1 MSIQL
6 VLMKSGEDVIA
17 DVYEMRD
24 DEGRPQAFI
33 LRDPQIV
40 RIKPNLE
47 KPEEGPNCTF
57 ENWVPLS
64 PNNRFLIKEG
74 AFLTIT
80 DPLEPLKAHFIER
93 FGEDDGELTDSAAE
107 ERQGDPD
114 ATGGDVG

>member
-1 MSIQL
+1 MCMRCVMTRVALRHLSFGTPRLFVSNPIW
-6 VLMKSGEDVIA
+6 KS
-17 DVYEMRD
+17 
-24 DEGRPQAFI
+24 
-33 LRDPQIV
+33 L
-40 RIKPNLE
+40 
-47 KPEEGPNCTF
+47 EEGPNCTF

-93 FGEDDGELTDSAAE
+93 FGEDDGELTDPPAE

>member
-1 MSIQL
+1 MCMRCVMTRVALRHLSFGTPDCSYQTQ
-6 VLMKSGEDVIA
+6 SGKA
-17 DVYEMRD
+17 
-24 DEGRPQAFI
+24 
-33 LRDPQIV
+33 
-40 RIKPNLE
+40 
-47 KPEEGPNCTF
+47 EEGPNCTF

-93 FGEDDGELTDSAAE
+93 FGEDDGELTDPPAE

>member
-47 KPEEGPNCTF
+47 KLRRVLTA
-57 ENWVPLS
+57 PLRTGCRS
-64 PNNRFLIKEG
+64 P
-74 AFLTIT
+74 LTT
-80 DPLEPLKAHFIER
+80 V
-93 FGEDDGELTDSAAE
+93 S
-107 ERQGDPD
+107 
-114 ATGGDVG
+114 